1 MKELTSNSTSFVIAH
16 RLSTIHDADRI
27 IVMDKGSIVEVG
39 THTGLLDK
47 GGRYAEMYKAGE
59 L

>member
-1 MKELTSNSTSFVIAH
+1 MKELTSNSTSFVIVP

-27 IVMDKGSIVEVG
+27 IVMDKGSIIEVG

-47 GGRYAEMYKAGE
+47 GGRYVEMYTAGE

>member
-27 IVMDKGSIVEVG
+27 IVMDKGSIIEVG
-39 THTGLLDK
+39 ANTGLLDK
-47 GGRYAEMYKAGE
+47 GGQYAEMYTAGE